1 MASTEWIISIDDDLK
16 DFDEM
21 FVGNV
26 RDGDVLIRCKDCEF
40 FHSRSVYGHGLCDV
54 HCNGLGECEV
64 VNEKYYCSWAERK
77 ER

>member
-1 MASTEWIISIDDDLK
+1 MKEYIVRIEDDDR

-21 FVGNV
+21 FIGGI
-26 RDGDVLIRCKDCEF
+26 RKAYPELIRCKDCEF
-40 FHSRSVYGHGLCDV
+40 FHPRSVYGHGLCDV

-77 ER
+77 EE